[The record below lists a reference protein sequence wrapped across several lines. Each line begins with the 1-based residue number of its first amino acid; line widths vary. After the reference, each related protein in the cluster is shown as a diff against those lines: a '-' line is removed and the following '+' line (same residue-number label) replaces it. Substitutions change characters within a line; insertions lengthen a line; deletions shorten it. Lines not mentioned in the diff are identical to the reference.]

1 MDLVSSYLSDG
12 EMENHRNQEKAMGK
26 SNEDQNSGEESDV
39 VDILFESTASP
50 TLKIQ
55 KPIDMEVDCICLDDS
70 DTDNKEVSDSTELS
84 KDQACVP
91 AAKEEVAKKI
101 DYLNLESSDTD
112 DEQENIQNNVNNL
125 LNSAAIL
132 NDIECGPKKPVPEL
146 EILNLSPS
154 CSDDSSIN
162 DIECGPKKPGPELEI
177 LNISPSCSDDTSIND
192 IECGPKKP
200 GPELEILNISPSC
213 SDDTSICGKRSN
225 SPILS
230 TKDHDDNSTT
240 SSITDICKEDNNNID
255 HQEGLSNKKIKLD
268 QLTTDC
274 KDVDVSTLDGLELK
288 MRMYRKDERIIEAY
302 KKKHISRIPSILSQT
317 ITAHENVISS
327 LSWCA
332 VPYSHLL
339 LSSSLDRTVKIW
351 DIYSQNKPTQTLTF
365 SFSVRASK
373 WSKIGEQIIAGGFGN
388 EAHIIDALSGKS
400 HVIYKIH
407 NHVSSI
413 AIHPV
418 IEDVILFGTKNAIL
432 GFDLRVNSSLPVR
445 TFLSKCEEVLDI
457 AFLNKNEFVCSTNVV
472 SHDSA
477 DRTIMVWDFNSG
489 AIMSNQIFLERY
501 TCPSLK
507 INPFDSSFIAQTNGD
522 YIASFSSR
530 RPYKRKKNTYIG
542 HKVSGFGVECD
553 LSPDGQYVASGDAK
567 GEVYF
572 YNYADAT
579 LVNKLSIKP
588 DVAANKLQW
597 HPLLS
602 STMAVA
608 TWDGQIH
615 FWK

>member
-132 NDIECGPKKPVPEL
+132 
-146 EILNLSPS
+146 
-154 CSDDSSIN
+154 N